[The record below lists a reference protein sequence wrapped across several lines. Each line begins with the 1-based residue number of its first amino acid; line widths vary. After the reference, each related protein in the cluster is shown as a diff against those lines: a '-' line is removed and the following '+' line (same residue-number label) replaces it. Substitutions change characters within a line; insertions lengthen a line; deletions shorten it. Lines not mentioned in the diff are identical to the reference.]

1 MKIRNSNVKIA
12 ALGFALAIGVSGCS
26 VFKPS
31 SDREGSGKGLQGWV
45 ESEKSAAA
53 DDVKTAKADAEKGA
67 KAAKEEAEKALAK
80 VDGKLQQIAEGDNAA
95 PLSGDWAIETVLGK
109 KAVGE
114 SAPFIKFVP
123 DANRIY
129 GNNGCNI
136 INGSYIADSSAKT
149 ISFGQL
155 ATTMMLCATNNIT
168 DAEIGEALG
177 LTVSYSM
184 ESGADDE
191 SILKFFDAGGKQVME
206 LMHRDFHFLDGTWA
220 VISIDGEKVNV
231 EGMKVAFDVDEKRM
245 HGNTGCNIINGELE
259 TDMDAAN
266 SISFS
271 KIGMTRMACPDS
283 GWETRMM
290 VALEEAVTARKVS
303 ADEIE
308 FIGSNGKQVM
318 LLKKTSPIQDWS
330 LKTKQ

>member
-1 MKIRNSNVKIA
+1 MKIGNNSVMIA
-12 ALGFALAIGVSGCS
+12 ALGMALTLSATGCS

-31 SDREGSGKGLQGWV
+31 SNREGSGKGLQGWV
-45 ESEKSAAA
+45 ESEKLETAGEAR
-53 DDVKTAKADAEKGA
+53 KAKAEVTRGE
-67 KAAKEEAEKALAK
+67 KAAKAEAEKAMTK
-80 VDGKLQQIAEGDNAA
+80 VDEKLQHISDVQIKES
-95 PLSGDWAIETVLGK
+95 LSGDWAVETVLGK

-114 SAPFIKFVP
+114 TAPFIKFVP
-123 DANRIY
+123 GENRIY

-136 INGSYIADSSAKT
+136 INGSYSSDPASRT
-149 ISFGQL
+149 ISFSRL
-155 ATTMMLCATNNIT
+155 AATMMLCGENNIT

-177 LTVSYSM
+177 LTVSYTL
-184 ESGADDE
+184 EKGNDDE
-191 SILKFFDAGGKQVME
+191 SILRFFDAGGRQVME
-206 LMHRDFHFLDGTWA
+206 LMHRDFHFLDGTWTVTA
-220 VISIDGEKVNV
+220 IDGEKVNI
-231 EGMKVAFDVDEKRM
+231 EGMKIALDVDEKRM

-290 VALEEAVTARKVS
+290 VALEEAVTAKKVS

-318 LLKKTSPIQDWS
+318 LLRKTSPIDD
-330 LKTKQ
+330 